1 MILTDHT
8 GTHGYTEESVLRPHP
23 LYSPKKRHCCHG
35 GGDGFTIISTCFF
48 ILTIAITVALII
60 QIYYGSPEVMAHGA
74 VATDEEEC
82 SRVGASILAGGGSAV
97 DVAVASVVCLMVVHP
112 HTVGPGG
119 SGVMLVHDHKMNT
132 TTIIDFQSAVP
143 SAYNHQNP
151 PPGPTE
157 ARSVGVPGLLRGLE
171 HAHRKFGKL
180 PWEKLI
186 NPSIDIARRGF
197 NVSAQLEDAIK
208 KLNITKSSGDTLFEH
223 FFFPKGHMLKKGD
236 FIQRENFAELLDI
249 VAVQGANTFYNL
261 DFDHDN
267 INAMQAEGAEI
278 QARDFR
284 AYQVQEWPSVQMTL
298 RNHTI
303 HTSPAFSGGAQ
314 LLAALHLLKH
324 ANITTTTPQHH
335 LYHTFIQAIRTSYAY
350 LIHLGLGVEAGL
362 TNRTE
367 LETEELDAEFDGET
381 DTPLPRQ
388 LPEQAGSP
396 VSVMDTFDQYVA
408 TVVGLG
414 THFGSRYMTRHG
426 ILFNNHLSNLRAT
439 AGAGYVP
446 SRPVTSYTP
455 VVITDMNRICGP
467 RVVLSS
473 PEVGAAVQV
482 VGQLIFR
489 DRPLIDAIKQRRV
502 TVSAD
507 NNLVLVDDLRS
518 DEVAPLPGDVRN
530 YLEAQNNTL
539 RILYPPY
546 AGVNGITKDKDAL
559 TSWSDSRGGGVAHR
573 LEPPVKPKPEETQT
587 PPPTPPPEVVT
598 PGEPQM
604 MP

>member
-1 MILTDHT
+1 
-8 GTHGYTEESVLRPHP
+8 
-23 LYSPKKRHCCHG
+23 
-35 GGDGFTIISTCFF
+35 
-48 ILTIAITVALII
+48 
-60 QIYYGSPEVMAHGA
+60 MAHGA

-151 PPGPTE
+151 PPGPTGNPE
-157 ARSVGVPGLLRGLE
+157 PPSFHPSMLL
-171 HAHRKFGKL
+171 
-180 PWEKLI
+180 
-186 NPSIDIARRGF
+186 
-197 NVSAQLEDAIK
+197 
-208 KLNITKSSGDTLFEH
+208 
-223 FFFPKGHMLKKGD
+223 
-236 FIQRENFAELLDI
+236 LLS
-249 VAVQGANTFYNL
+249 T
-261 DFDHDN
+261 
-267 INAMQAEGAEI
+267 
-278 QARDFR
+278 
-284 AYQVQEWPSVQMTL
+284 VQEWPSVQMTL

-573 LEPPVKPKPEETQT
+573 LEPPVKPKPQETQT